1 MAAFLKNIVMFK
13 KGGELLLP
21 LGIGGILFVMILP
34 VPSVVLDLL
43 LSFNITVAIIIMLVA
58 VYITKPLDFSTFP
71 ILLLVTTLF
80 RLSLNVASTR
90 LILIH
95 GPEGPSAAGEVIRSF
110 GNFVVGGNYAV
121 GFVVFAI
128 LVIIN
133 FVVITKGAGRIA
145 EGAARVTLDATPG
158 KQMAID
164 ADLKP

>member
-1 MAAFLKNIVMFK
+1 MASFITNIVKFK

-21 LGIGGILFVMILP
+21 LGIVGILFVMILP

-43 LSFNITVAIIIMLVA
+43 LSFNITAAIIIMLVA

-95 GPEGPSAAGEVIRSF
+95 GPEGPSAAGEVIR
-110 GNFVVGGNYAV
+110 YWLAV
-121 GFVVFAI
+121 
-128 LVIIN
+128 
-133 FVVITKGAGRIA
+133 
-145 EGAARVTLDATPG
+145 
-158 KQMAID
+158 
-164 ADLKP
+164 